1 MSVCE
6 QSRLIV
12 IKVPCLN
19 PLTAFSLSCG
29 LCPHDRKHI
38 YVLQWS
44 FTLKTLVPYIYVT
57 TSQILGG
64 KIKLNSRGVLKTF
77 LKHTYINMPK
87 ANKGL
92 TI

>member
-1 MSVCE
+1 MSVSE
-6 QSRLIV
+6 QSRIIV

-29 LCPHDRKHI
+29 LCPHDSKHI

-44 FTLKTLVPYIYVT
+44 FTLKTLVPYVT

-64 KIKLNSRGVLKTF
+64 KINLTSCGVLKTF
-77 LKHTYINMPK
+77 LKHTYK
-87 ANKGL
+87 Y
-92 TI
+92 T